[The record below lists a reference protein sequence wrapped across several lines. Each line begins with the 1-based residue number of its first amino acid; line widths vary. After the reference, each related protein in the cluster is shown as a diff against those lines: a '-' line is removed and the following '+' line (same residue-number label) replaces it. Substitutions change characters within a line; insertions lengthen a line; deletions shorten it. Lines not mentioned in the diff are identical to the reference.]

1 MDARKLER
9 FRGCE
14 AFLACPVCGAPLAL
28 EGRALR
34 CGAGHSFDVARQ
46 GYVNLL
52 RGGHTGA
59 GEYDRASFAARRR
72 VFEAGLYAPIAEA
85 LAGAVAE
92 LVCAPASAGQGRGA
106 DAGVIAPAFAL
117 GEKGTLGE
125 TVAAGEKNAQPAPL
139 VLDAGCGE
147 GYFARAVRKRT
158 GAAVAAFDI
167 AKDSVQLAAGA
178 AAEDGVAWFV
188 ADLAAIPVQTGA
200 AACVLNVFSPA
211 NYAEFARVLR
221 PGGYVVKVVPTE
233 RHLQELRAAA
243 GAQLAHDSYSNE
255 RVLRHFE
262 ERCEL
267 VVRRRV
273 GATFA
278 LEPDVAEALAAM
290 TPLFFHVD
298 AALVHMAAVS
308 EVTVEAD
315 ILVGRRA

>member
-14 AFLACPVCGAPLAL
+14 AFLACPVCGAPLSL
-28 EGRALR
+28 EGRTLR
-34 CGAGHSFDVARQ
+34 CSAGHSFDVARQ

-52 RGGHTGA
+52 RGSHTGA

-92 LVCAPASAGQGRGA
+92 FVCAPASADQGRGA
-106 DAGVIAPAFAL
+106 DGSGVALASAPASAL
-117 GEKGTLGE
+117 DEKGAL
-125 TVAAGEKNAQPAPL
+125 GEKNAQPVPL
-139 VLDAGCGE
+139 ALDAGCGE
-147 GYFARAVRKRT
+147 GYFARAVRQGA

-221 PGGYVVKVVPTE
+221 PGGYVVKAVPTE

-243 GAQLAHDSYSNE
+243 GTQLAHDNYSNE

-267 VVRRRV
+267 VVRRRA

-278 LEPDVAEALAAM
+278 LEPDVADALTAM

-298 AALVHMAAVS
+298 AARVNMAAVQ

-315 ILVGRRA
+315 ILVGRMT